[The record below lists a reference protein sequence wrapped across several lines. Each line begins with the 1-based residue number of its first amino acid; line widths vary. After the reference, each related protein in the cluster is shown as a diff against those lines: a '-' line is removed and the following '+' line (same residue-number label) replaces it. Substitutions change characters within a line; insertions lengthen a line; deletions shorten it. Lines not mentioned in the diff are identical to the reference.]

1 MKKETS
7 NLKGKNEMKT
17 TKNQVSQRE
26 AQGSSVPEN
35 AMIENR
41 LIEKRLQQLLDLAHD
56 GDEIAAAELELHYAL
71 VS

>member
-35 AMIENR
+35 AMIDEIR
-41 LIEKRLQQLLDLAHD
+41 FRQLLDLAHD
-56 GDEIAAAELELHYAL
+56 GDEIAAAELELIYAL
-71 VS
+71 S

>member
-7 NLKGKNEMKT
+7 NLKRKNEMKT
-17 TKNQVSQRE
+17 AKNQVSQRE

-41 LIEKRLQQLLDLAHD
+41 LIEERLQQLLDLAKD
-56 GDEIAAAELELHYAL
+56 GDEIAQSEIELYFAL
-71 VS
+71 A

>member
-35 AMIENR
+35 AMIDENR
-41 LIEKRLQQLLDLAHD
+41 FMQLRDLAHD

>member
-17 TKNQVSQRE
+17 AKNQVSQRE

-35 AMIENR
+35 AMIDNR
-41 LIEKRLQQLLDLAHD
+41 IQQLMDLAHD

>member
-17 TKNQVSQRE
+17 AKNQVSQRE

-35 AMIENR
+35 AMIDENR
-41 LIEKRLQQLLDLAHD
+41 FMQLRDLARD
-56 GDEIAAAELELHYAL
+56 GDEIARAELELHYAL